1 MAKETGGTEENM
13 IHAEANTR
21 ARSGWRGGYDH
32 ARLEPRRRIL
42 RWLIDKIGFRLLT
55 KVERV
60 EGLDNLPKSG
70 PAIVMINHIAFV
82 DPVVVLGCIPRNLV
96 PMSKRE
102 AFYYPIWGIFPYLWG
117 VIPVRRNEVDRRA
130 IRMAL
135 EVLEAGEIILVAPE
149 GTRSPA
155 LQKARE
161 GIAYLGYRSGAP
173 IVPVAVTGTEGFPTL
188 SPKRMR
194 QPGAV
199 VRLGRPFHF
208 RKFNGRLRRERL
220 HKMTDEVMYVLARML
235 PEERR
240 GYYSDLSQATNETIE
255 FL

>member
-1 MAKETGGTEENM
+1 MEEDM
-13 IHAEANTR
+13 IRAEANAP
-21 ARSGWRGGYDH
+21 ARHGWPGGYDH
-32 ARLEPRRRIL
+32 ARLEPRRRVL
-42 RWLIDKIGFRLLT
+42 RWLIDEIGFRVLA

-60 EGLDNLPKSG
+60 EGLDNLPSSG
-70 PAIVMINHIAFV
+70 PAIVMINHIAFI
-82 DPVVVLGCIPRNLV
+82 DPIVVLGSIPRNLV
-96 PMSKRE
+96 PLSKQE
-102 AFYYPIWGIFPYLWG
+102 AFYYPLWGIFPYLWG
-117 VIPVRRNEVDRRA
+117 VIPVHRDEVDRRA

-135 EVLEAGEIILVAPE
+135 EVLEAGELILVAPE

-199 VRLGRPFHF
+199 VKLGRPFRF
-208 RKFNGRLRRERL
+208 RKINGRLRRDRL
-220 HKMTDEVMYVLARML
+220 QKMTDEAMYVLARML

-240 GYYSDLSQATNETIE
+240 GYYSDLSLETGETIE